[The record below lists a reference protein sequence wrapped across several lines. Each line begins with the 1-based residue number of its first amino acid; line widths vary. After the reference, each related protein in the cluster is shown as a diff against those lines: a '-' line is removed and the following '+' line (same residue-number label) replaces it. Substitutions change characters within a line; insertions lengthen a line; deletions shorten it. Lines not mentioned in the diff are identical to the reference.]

1 VLRDV
6 GRCGGGSRHWGAAL
20 LAIAAAVL
28 SVGCGARGHG
38 AETDSSKASDA
49 EILNT
54 ALAQELTTAG
64 AYKWGLPLLKGEALA
79 VAVKFQAQEQECVDA
94 ITKAIRG
101 VGGDATAE
109 KEEVDFST
117 VHDEKGFLA
126 LAYELESRS
135 LRWDLAAEPHVFTP
149 APTSLIAGL
158 AVGHGQHL
166 VILRQAL
173 GEGRTGSVPNAF
185 DGGKV
190 PLPEGAAP
198 SSPTAGGDGSATT
211 GGSGGGG

>member
-1 VLRDV
+1 MLPDI
-6 GRCGGGSRHWGAAL
+6 GRRGAAPRHWGAVL
-20 LAIAAAVL
+20 LTIAAAVL

-38 AETDSSKASDA
+38 AETDSSKAVDA
-49 EILNT
+49 EFLNT

-64 AYKWGLPLLKGEALA
+64 AYTWGLPLLKGEARA
-79 VAVKFQAQEQECVDA
+79 VAVTFHAQEQEYVDA

-101 VGGDATAE
+101 VGGEVTAE

-117 VHDEKGFLA
+117 AHDQKGFLA
-126 LAYELESRS
+126 LVYGLESHS
-135 LRWDLAAEPHVFTP
+135 LGWDLAAEPHLFTA

-166 VILRQAL
+166 VILRQVL
-173 GEGRTGSVPNAF
+173 GESRTGSVSDAF

-190 PLPEGAAP
+190 PLPEEAATGP
-198 SSPTAGGDGSATT
+198 T
-211 GGSGGGG
+211 GGSGPAPGGGGG